1 MDDNLLTI
9 KEVRRYLNCATSTIY
24 RWMDANH
31 FPRPLR
37 LGGMARWE
45 KRDVEEFLES
55 AKLRRTKYGVK
66 PIGVRRPGRP
76 PAYTNTAYARYA
88 QPPHPKRNT

>member
-1 MDDNLLTI
+1 MEDNLLTI

-24 RWMDANH
+24 RWMDENH

-45 KRDVEEFLES
+45 KRDIEEFLEN

-66 PIGVRRPGRP
+66 PLGVHRPGRP
-76 PAYTNTAYARYA
+76 PAYANTTYSPKPKPA
-88 QPPHPKRNT
+88 QLTRKP